1 MHNNRWQKW
10 MLLSLAVPF
19 LLLFVLQIDSY
30 ARVGGGRSSG
40 FRGSRTYSA
49 PTRTAP
55 TSPSGPSRS
64 YQQPAT
70 PTQQP
75 AGGGFF
81 RGMMGGIVGGMLG
94 SMLFRGLG
102 FGAGGGWGGGGI
114 GLFEILLL
122 AAILFLIYRFIKKRR
137 EQAAEN
143 SYYQSGA
150 YGAAGAATSG
160 PYQQPYDSG
169 YASGA
174 PGQST
179 DTESGLRYIR
189 QMDPS
194 FDEARFQDA
203 CMDSFFKIQGA
214 WANRDMSGVRGLLT
228 DEMYRNIQGD
238 ADKLKDNKQFNKLDN
253 IAVRTTDITEAWQ
266 ESGKDYI
273 TVRFYANLLDYT
285 LDETTGQVVAGSK
298 NDPVKFEE
306 YWTFT
311 RPVGSNPWQLSAIQQ
326 A

>member
-1 MHNNRWQKW
+1 MRKNTWLKL
-10 MLLSLAVPF
+10 MLLSLVVPF
-19 LLLFVLQIDSY
+19 ILLFVLQIDSF

-40 FRGSRTYSA
+40 FRGSRTYSS

-55 TSPSGPSRS
+55 TSPSAPSRS
-64 YQQPAT
+64 YQQPTT
-70 PTQQP
+70 PSQQP
-75 AGGGFF
+75 SGGGFF
-81 RGMMGGIVGGMLG
+81 RGMMGGLVGGMLG

-102 FGAGGGWGGGGI
+102 FGGTGGWGGGGI

-122 AAILFLIYRFIKKRR
+122 AVILYLVYRFIKKRR
-137 EQAAEN
+137 EQAVEN
-143 SYYQSGA
+143 TYYQSGA
-150 YGAAGAATSG
+150 YGATGAATSEAYG
-160 PYQQPYDSG
+160 GG

-174 PGQST
+174 SNQAM
-179 DTESGLRYIR
+179 DTEAGLRYIR
-189 QMDPS
+189 QMDPY

-214 WANRDMSGVRGLLT
+214 WANRDMSSVRSLLT
-228 DEMYRNIQGD
+228 DEMHRTIQGD
-238 ADKLKDNKQFNKLDN
+238 ADKLRADKQINKLDN

-285 LDETTGQVVAGSK
+285 VDETTGQVISGSK
-298 NDPVKFEE
+298 SDPVKFEE

-326 A
+326 AQ